1 MSTLIEAFSC
11 GVDRMDFSEKENL
24 DFLNRY
30 CAFWDIPEFHINDCY
45 EVPFNFYRISEG
57 FVEFSDSPLK
67 ILGRE
72 AADMIAAFAIS
83 EFWEEGHEIP
93 KTLKRVWELF

>member
-24 DFLNRY
+24 DFLNRF
-30 CAFWDIPEFHINDCY
+30 CDFY
-45 EVPFNFYRISEG
+45 EVPEVHINTDYEIPFKFFR
-57 FVEFSDSPLK
+57 FFSDGTMDFFDSPLD
-67 ILGRE
+67 IL
-72 AADMIAAFAIS
+72 DSWDIAAFAIS
-83 EFWEEGHEIP
+83 ELWEEGHEIP